1 MSSSSSVYCRTTSCL
16 DDPQKTALDA
26 LLSGNMRL
34 LSDLLAEE
42 SIMMDTEKQYPEQG
56 NKTLLHIA
64 VENKNTEAVRIL
76 LAGGAQLGQFN
87 SVLKLTVL
95 HLAAGQGDEGVLTT
109 LLRCSGPH
117 AIQVVNIKDRA
128 GRTPLHLAALGG
140 HIQCV
145 KILLEAGANANV
157 TDNKGGQTPLT
168 LAANK
173 GNIEVVKLLLKYGSD
188 LRGDAESV
196 ITSNFS
202 GHQIALLDLDS
213 VKRRQT
219 EENITEKLY
228 KMIDIAEL
236 DGEDVVKFRQLIS
249 KATSSDLDSIIGKMS
264 MIQACAERGL
274 ASYVSLLLTGG
285 ADPNITTIMKPTSA
299 FLLAAAGGKA
309 DVVKVMLDHNSLNSN
324 NNSIKM
330 VETLLFD
337 QQFNQTVLHQLLRK
351 PLNNLELS
359 KQKFV
364 NTDYEKC
371 FEILLKKQN
380 NLTSIINIQDSH
392 GNTAL
397 HYATQFWD
405 NDTVTKLLLLG
416 ANIGLRNNLG
426 ETPISNIL
434 PSTMESY
441 LNQHCIKSQGNPT
454 NEDFKISFHYDFLA
468 PPRDESTDVIRM
480 SDSEDMAN
488 KKTSPQPETDVLW
501 YMAKSKDHCHLL
513 KHPVITSFLALKWS
527 RISFHYN
534 TNMIFSTLLV
544 VMLTLYI
551 FTNYA
556 GKM

>member
-1 MSSSSSVYCRTTSCL
+1 
-16 DDPQKTALDA
+16 
-26 LLSGNMRL
+26 MRL

-285 ADPNITTIMKPTSA
+285 ADPNITTIMKPTLA

>member
-1 MSSSSSVYCRTTSCL
+1 MSSSSSVYCRTTSCV

-42 SIMMDTEKQYPEQG
+42 SIMVDTEKQYPEQG

-87 SVLKLTVL
+87 SVLKVTVL

-173 GNIEVVKLLLKYGSD
+173 GNIEVVKLLLKYGAD

-380 NLTSIINIQDSH
+380 NLTSIINIQDTH

-434 PSTMESY
+434 PSTMENY

-468 PPRDESTDVIRM
+468 PPRDERTDVIRM

-488 KKTSPQPETDVLW
+488 KKISPQPETDVLW

>member
-380 NLTSIINIQDSH
+380 NLTSIINIQDTH

-434 PSTMESY
+434 PSTMENY

>member
-1 MSSSSSVYCRTTSCL
+1 MSSSSSVYCRTTSCV

-42 SIMMDTEKQYPEQG
+42 SIMVDTEKQYPEQG

-87 SVLKLTVL
+87 SVLKVTVL

-173 GNIEVVKLLLKYGSD
+173 GNIEVVKLLLKYGAD

-249 KATSSDLDSIIGKMS
+249 KATSPDLDSIIGKMS

-380 NLTSIINIQDSH
+380 NLKSIINIQDTH

-434 PSTMESY
+434 PSTMENY

-468 PPRDESTDVIRM
+468 PPRDERTDVIRM

>member
-1 MSSSSSVYCRTTSCL
+1 M

-42 SIMMDTEKQYPEQG
+42 SIMVDTEKQYPEQG

-87 SVLKLTVL
+87 SVLKVTVL

-173 GNIEVVKLLLKYGSD
+173 GNIEVVKLLLKYGAD

-249 KATSSDLDSIIGKMS
+249 KATSPDLDSIIGKMS

-380 NLTSIINIQDSH
+380 NLTSIINIQDTH

-434 PSTMESY
+434 PSTMENY

-468 PPRDESTDVIRM
+468 PPRDERTDVIRM

>member
-1 MSSSSSVYCRTTSCL
+1 MSSSSSVYCRTTSCV

-34 LSDLLAEE
+34 LSDLLGEE
-42 SIMMDTEKQYPEQG
+42 SIMVDTEKQYPEQG

-87 SVLKLTVL
+87 SVLKVTVL

-173 GNIEVVKLLLKYGSD
+173 GNIEVVKLLLKYGAD

-380 NLTSIINIQDSH
+380 NLTSIINIQDTH

-434 PSTMESY
+434 PSTMENY

-468 PPRDESTDVIRM
+468 PPRDERTDVIRM

-488 KKTSPQPETDVLW
+488 KKISPQPETDVLW

>member
-380 NLTSIINIQDSH
+380 NLTSIINFQDTH

-434 PSTMESY
+434 PSTMENY

>member
-1 MSSSSSVYCRTTSCL
+1 M

-42 SIMMDTEKQYPEQG
+42 SIMVDTEKQYPEQG

-87 SVLKLTVL
+87 SVLKVTVL

-173 GNIEVVKLLLKYGSD
+173 GNIEVVKLLLKYGAD

-380 NLTSIINIQDSH
+380 NLKSIINIQDTH

-434 PSTMESY
+434 PSTMENY

-468 PPRDESTDVIRM
+468 PPRDERTDVIRM

-488 KKTSPQPETDVLW
+488 KKISPQPETDVLW

>member
-1 MSSSSSVYCRTTSCL
+1 MSSSSSVYCRTTSCV

-42 SIMMDTEKQYPEQG
+42 SIMVDTEKQYPEQG

-87 SVLKLTVL
+87 SVLKVTVL

-173 GNIEVVKLLLKYGSD
+173 GNIEVVKLLLKYGAD

-249 KATSSDLDSIIGKMS
+249 KATSPDLDSIIGKMS

-380 NLTSIINIQDSH
+380 NLTSIINIQDTH

-434 PSTMESY
+434 PSTMENY

-468 PPRDESTDVIRM
+468 PPRDERTDVIRM